1 MPKPQRWKA
10 YAALTIGVVAIGWS
24 AIFVRWTAMPG
35 LASAFYRV
43 FFATLVLW
51 PYLLLVRKTRLR
63 VDKRTLLLAGLGGC
77 CFAGDIG
84 LYNIAVL
91 RTSAG
96 SATFLANNSPLF
108 VGLLTWA
115 ITRRLPT
122 LRFWTALAT
131 ALIGASCIVTIDAQ
145 RLGSRS
151 SADMLAVI
159 ASACFALYLLFTER
173 LRQTCDTVTLL
184 ALSTAASALAL
195 LTICTCMQH
204 TLYTLVIPS
213 VPSLTALLALSLVS
227 QLTGYL
233 CLTYALGHL
242 PATVTSLILLACAP
256 LTAVFALLVFGERM
270 SMLQLLGGA
279 LVLVSVWI
287 VTGEDRTHPALPTM
301 D

>member
-1 MPKPQRWKA
+1 MPMQRWKA
-10 YAALTIGVVAIGWS
+10 YAALTLGVVAIGWS

-43 FFATLVLW
+43 FFATLLLW
-51 PYLLLVRKTRLR
+51 PYLLLVRRTRLR
-63 VDKRTLLLAGLGGC
+63 IDKRTLVLAGLGGC

-96 SATFLANNSPLF
+96 SATFLGNNSPLF

-115 ITRRLPT
+115 ITRKLPST
-122 LRFWTALAT
+122 RFWTALAT
-131 ALIGASCIVTIDAQ
+131 ALIGAFCIISVDAHH
-145 RLGSRS
+145 LGTRS

-184 ALSTAASALAL
+184 ALSTAASAMAL
-195 LTICTCMQH
+195 FTICACTQH
-204 TLYTLVIPS
+204 TLQILIIPS
-213 VPSLTALLALSLVS
+213 VPSLLALLGLSLVS

-242 PATVTSLILLACAP
+242 P
-256 LTAVFALLVFGERM
+256 G
-270 SMLQLLGGA
+270 
-279 LVLVSVWI
+279 VWI
-287 VTGEDRTHPALPTM
+287 VTGDDRTHPALPTM

>member
-1 MPKPQRWKA
+1 MPKLQRWKA
-10 YAALTIGVVAIGWS
+10 YAALTVGVVAIGWS

-43 FFATLVLW
+43 FFATLLLW
-51 PYLLLVRKTRLR
+51 PYLLLVRKTRLH
-63 VDKRTLLLAGLGGC
+63 VDRRTLLLAGLGGC

-115 ITRRLPT
+115 ITRKLPT

-131 ALIGASCIVTIDAQ
+131 ALIGAASIVTIDAQ
-145 RLGSRS
+145 HLGSRS

-173 LRQTCDTVTLL
+173 LRRTCDTVTLL
-184 ALSTAASALAL
+184 ALSTAASAIAL
-195 LTICTCMQH
+195 FTICACTQH
-204 TLYTLVIPS
+204 TLHILVIPS
-213 VPSLTALLALSLVS
+213 LPSLLALLGLSLVS

-242 PATVTSLILLACAP
+242 PATVASVILLAGAP
-256 LTAVFALLVFGERM
+256 LTAVFALFVFAERM
-270 SMLQLLGGA
+270 SALQLLGGA
-279 LVLVSVWI
+279 LVLVGVWI

>member
-1 MPKPQRWKA
+1 MPKLQRWKA
-10 YAALTIGVVAIGWS
+10 YAALTVGVVAIGWS

-43 FFATLVLW
+43 FFATLLLW
-51 PYLLLVRKTRLR
+51 PYLLLVRKTPLSLDR
-63 VDKRTLLLAGLGGC
+63 RTLLLAGLGGC

-115 ITRRLPT
+115 ITRKLPT
-122 LRFWTALAT
+122 LRFWAALAT
-131 ALIGASCIVTIDAQ
+131 ALIGASCIVAIDAH
-145 RLGSRS
+145 LGSRS
-151 SADMLAVI
+151 SADMLAVT
-159 ASACFALYLLFTER
+159 ASASFALYLLFTER

-195 LTICTCMQH
+195 LMICACMQH
-204 TLYTLVIPS
+204 TLRILVIPS
-213 VPSLTALLALSLVS
+213 VTSLTALLALSFVS

-242 PATVTSLILLACAP
+242 PATVASLILLAGAP
-256 LTAVFALLVFGERM
+256 LTAVFALLVFGEQM

>member
-1 MPKPQRWKA
+1 MPMQRWKA
-10 YAALTIGVVAIGWS
+10 YAALTLGVVAIGWS

-43 FFATLVLW
+43 FFATLLLW
-51 PYLLLVRKTRLR
+51 PYLLLVRRTRLR
-63 VDKRTLLLAGLGGC
+63 IDKRTLVLAGLGGC

-96 SATFLANNSPLF
+96 SATFLGNNSPLF

-115 ITRRLPT
+115 ITRKLPST
-122 LRFWTALAT
+122 RFWTALAT
-131 ALIGASCIVTIDAQ
+131 ALIGAFCIISVDAHH
-145 RLGSRS
+145 LGTRS

-184 ALSTAASALAL
+184 ALSTAASAMAL
-195 LTICTCMQH
+195 FAICACTQH
-204 TLYTLVIPS
+204 TLQILIIPS
-213 VPSLTALLALSLVS
+213 VPSLLALLGLSLVS

-242 PATVTSLILLACAP
+242 PATVASLIMLACAP
-256 LTAVFALLVFGERM
+256 LTALFALLVFDERM
-270 SMLQLLGGA
+270 SLLQLFGGA
-279 LVLVSVWI
+279 LVLVGVWI
-287 VTGEDRTHPALPTM
+287 VTGDDRTHPALPTM

>member
-1 MPKPQRWKA
+1 MPKLQRWKA
-10 YAALTIGVVAIGWS
+10 YAALTIAVVAIGWS

-43 FFATLVLW
+43 FFAALLLW
-51 PYLLLVRKTRLR
+51 LYLLLARKTRLHIDR
-63 VDKRTLLLAGLGGC
+63 RTLVLAGLGGC

-84 LYNIAVL
+84 LYNVAVL

-96 SATFLANNSPLF
+96 SATFLSNNSPLF

-115 ITRRLPT
+115 ITRKLPT
-122 LRFWTALAT
+122 LRFWKALAT
-131 ALIGASCIVTIDAQ
+131 ALIGAFCIVTVDAQ
-145 RLGSRS
+145 HLGSRS

-173 LRQTCDTVTLL
+173 LRQMCDTVTLL

-195 LTICTCMQH
+195 FAICACTPH
-204 TLYTLVIPS
+204 TLHILVIPS
-213 VPSLTALLALSLVS
+213 AVSLLALLGLSLVS

-242 PATVTSLILLACAP
+242 PATVASLIMLACAP
-256 LTAVFALLVFGERM
+256 LTALFALLVFGERM
-270 SMLQLLGGA
+270 SILQLLGGA
-279 LVLVSVWI
+279 LVLVGVWI
-287 VTGEDRTHPALPTM
+287 VTGDDRTHPALPTM